1 MSLKRL
7 LFLISHQRSGRVMK
21 VNSTFTRVL
30 LFAALFIAIGF
41 GQYRANTLPF
51 FLSDYPTYEING
63 RPHFDSTSESLV
75 LNRIDFESLDLE
87 YPSTFQLWRVSGD
100 QRNFGDASSPDWVA
114 PNYALL
120 TNSDYLLNGAPY
132 VSQVALQSLLWAK
145 LSAALGLEN
154 GSYAALRHIHIFFIS
169 LIFTDIL
176 MWVRWKFG
184 PSQAAWSAI
193 AICTST
199 GVAVF
204 ASSLYWSIALFFLP
218 MWMATLYA
226 RFSSVP
232 FPYFIG
238 ALFAAFFVKFSSGYE
253 FISTVVILA
262 TLPALADFSR
272 IGAQRCIIQC
282 ATIFLTA
289 LTAFAASLT
298 LYHNLFLWE
307 FEMSG
312 LEHIFSR
319 SSSWAGLDAGGT
331 SLKFWTGQAARTL
344 IMSAVSIDRFGVP
357 IAVLLAAYL
366 FLAFRFWRNIPINE
380 RLFMFG
386 ALVAT
391 ASWYVLQP
399 GHILF
404 HPRYSPLIMFPI
416 LLSFST
422 CLLPRA
428 FSKW

>member
-1 MSLKRL
+1 
-7 LFLISHQRSGRVMK
+7 MK
-21 VNSTFTRVL
+21 INSTFTSVL
-30 LFAALFIAIGF
+30 IFAALFISIGF

-87 YPSTFQLWRVSGD
+87 YPSTFQLWRASGD
-100 QRNFGDASSPDWVA
+100 QRGFGDASSPDWVA
-114 PNYALL
+114 PNHALL

-132 VSQVALQSLLWAK
+132 VSQVGLQSFLWAK
-145 LSAALGLEN
+145 LSAALSLEN
-154 GSYAALRHIHIFFIS
+154 GNYAALRLIHIIILS
-169 LIFTDIL
+169 LIFTNIL

-184 PSQAAWSAI
+184 PAQAAWSAI

-253 FISTVVILA
+253 FISTVIILA
-262 TLPALADFSR
+262 TLPALADVSR
-272 IGAQRCIIQC
+272 IGFQRCIIQC

-289 LTAFAASLT
+289 LTAFAASLA

-307 FEMSG
+307 FERSG

-319 SSSWAGLDAGGT
+319 SSSWTGLDAGGP

-344 IMSAVSIDRFGVP
+344 SMSAVSIDRFGVP

-391 ASWYVLQP
+391 ASWYVLQS

-416 LLSFST
+416 LLSFSI

-428 FSKW
+428 FSKWRAA